1 MCVCVCVC
9 VCVFWIYMLCILFEM
24 SFESLICWFDAWVS
38 SLIYAFISMS
48 FSLLEKP
55 LFFKLDS
62 SSSHPR
68 QISFLLSLLLVILT
82 DPQSIEE
89 NFWAHYLLNRFLTD
103 PRSIEIYGFSLNSS
117 STTSRSVETLLH
129 ALFFTCFASFY
140 YLVIHSIFF
149 RCIHAFIWIPCAPL
163 IIYDHLYVSRVKL
176 YSFLYPLSIMTKRGR
191 KCDFFLRFYKLG
203 GEIHAFVRGSVYLLV
218 VLGASFS
225 FLYTSLVTIFTYIIL
240 YFHIWWWC
248 MFSSPTSTCVV
259 FFLSL
264 YTCFFM
270 YTILISVSHMMPWWI
285 LFKCFKK
292 TGCKSLSYHELL
304 SYKVFQEFVVGI
316 EVMSLVI

>member
-1 MCVCVCVC
+1 MLCVCVCVC
-9 VCVFWIYMLCILFEM
+9 VCVFVCVCVCMFWIYMLCILFEM

-68 QISFLLSLLLVILT
+68 QISFLLSLLLVIST
-82 DPQSIEE
+82 DPRSIEE
-89 NFWAHYLLNRFLTD
+89 NFWAHCLLDRFLTD

-225 FLYTSLVTIFTYIIL
+225 FLYTGLVTIFIYIIL

-259 FFLSL
+259 FFSIFIHMFL
-264 YTCFFM
+264 YVHNPYFCFTHDALM
-270 YTILISVSHMMPWWI
+270 N
-285 LFKCFKK
+285 
-292 TGCKSLSYHELL
+292 
-304 SYKVFQEFVVGI
+304 FV
-316 EVMSLVI
+316 